1 MTVRDS
7 ITRARARTPGAE
19 ATPPPRRCTNEPS
32 SRHSAGLP
40 RSPRSARKADTNHHQ
55 PVYAGSRLKPA
66 DVREGAAPT
75 SPPPSR
81 IGENPPYG
89 MIGRVEE
96 TSASFEARSAPRLY
110 PTEGLGVQFPGPTR
124 HSRRLDAPQE
134 FAACPLSSDCDRA
147 DALQRAD
154 AKCHKLTHAVQ

>member
-40 RSPRSARKADTNHHQ
+40 RAPRSAQKADTNHHQ

-66 DVREGAAPT
+66 DVREGAALHA
-75 SPPPSR
+75 SPPAVSGKTRRTEGEGGSR
-81 IGENPPYG
+81 K
-89 MIGRVEE
+89 
-96 TSASFEARSAPRLY
+96 ARHHPRPGPRLDS
-110 PTEGLGVQFPGPTR
+110 TR
-124 HSRRLDAPQE
+124 LRGSG
-134 FAACPLSSDCDRA
+134 
-147 DALQRAD
+147 
-154 AKCHKLTHAVQ
+154 